1 MLAFVGFL
9 VSVGFGFCWLFD
21 SVGFSTYRGVTR
33 NYIELL
39 ALGLR
44 WLKVIFAS
52 SSSCCCCCVAGGGD
66 GGGGGGSSRGCM
78 LGGEA
83 LRPPPQPPSSFEI
96 SMTFFGFVFVVASSC
111 LL

>member
-21 SVGFSTYRGVTR
+21 SVGYSTYRRVTR
-33 NYIELL
+33 NYIEVL

-52 SSSCCCCCVAGGGD
+52 SSSSSSSC
-66 GGGGGGSSRGCM
+66 GGGGGG
-78 LGGEA
+78 GGGVK
-83 LRPPPQPPSSFEI
+83 I
-96 SMTFFGFVFVVASSC
+96 ST
-111 LL
+111 L